1 MNDSFRLYGYRES
14 GHAYK
19 IRLMLNLAQ
28 LPHDYEEIDLSLPR
42 SERPAAFRELA
53 RFGEVPL
60 LVHGGRPYVQ
70 SNSILLHLA
79 AHSGAFEGE
88 APGRI
93 ERVREWLFWE
103 ANRIGFSLGNLRYGL
118 KFGGA
123 DASVLAM
130 LRERCEDDVATLEE
144 ELSDRRPFI
153 LGTTPT
159 VADISL
165 CAYLYWADQAKVALP
180 PAVQRWLGRIAA
192 LPGWRHPYDFDA

>member
-1 MNDSFRLYGYRES
+1 MNDSFRLYGSRES

-19 IRLMLNLAQ
+19 IRLMLELAR

-42 SERPAAFRELA
+42 AERPEAFRALA

-60 LVHGGRPYVQ
+60 LVHAGRPYVQ

-79 AHSGAFEGE
+79 AHSGVFEGE
-88 APGRI
+88 APERV

-123 DASVLAM
+123 NAAVLAM
-130 LRERCEDDVATLEE
+130 LRARCEDDVATLEE
-144 ELSDRRPFI
+144 ELADGRAFI
-153 LGTTPT
+153 LDDAPT

-165 CAYLYWADQAKVALP
+165 CAYLYWADQAQVALP
-180 PAVQRWLGRIAA
+180 PAVQGWLGRIAA